1 MLLGGAARI
10 APLRIAEKSA
20 PKFAERIV
28 FTERC
33 ARCLF
38 PAELCSSRDV
48 HYHWSKSFSQT
59 GKLGQTLSAIDLYR
73 LATVRGLYPDRY
85 QQIDRKEHRPGTA
98 KK

>member
-1 MLLGGAARI
+1 MLLNGAARI
-10 APLRIAEKSA
+10 APRRIAEKSP
-20 PKFAERIV
+20 PKFVELIV

-33 ARCLF
+33 AGCLF

-59 GKLGQTLSAIDLYR
+59 GKLGQTLSAIGLYR
-73 LATVRGLYPDRY
+73 LAVRGLYPNRY